1 MFEISYFALFFIIV
15 MMMGISGGLVA
26 LLFKKIEKKTP
37 KQVTIICDYK
47 TSKDYDRLYKL
58 LNDGQTVLVRSCVKK
73 WVLADHFY
81 SSFKSSCR
89 DNEYYICCGPTEYLP
104 TKEKFIYYC
113 KFKEIEFLDF
123 IV

>member
-1 MFEISYFALFFIIV
+1 MFEISYFAFFFIMV

-58 LNDGQTVLVRSCVKK
+58 LNDGQTVLVRSCAKK
-73 WVLADHFY
+73 GVLADNFY

-89 DNEYYICCGPTEYLP
+89 DNEYYICYSPAEYLP

>member
-1 MFEISYFALFFIIV
+1 MSRNFFNESSASASINFPSRIEIT
-15 MMMGISGGLVA
+15 
-26 LLFKKIEKKTP
+26 EKKAP

-73 WVLADHFY
+73 GVLAENFY
-81 SSFKSSCR
+81 NSFKSHR